1 MGLTSAIRHSL
12 SATDPGRSR
21 LRLAAAVSTGML
33 LSALCA
39 WAVVSTLHANEALLV
54 IGISMAM
61 QMGLTPRDATAR
73 SRLATTALMLI
84 PAAAGAVA
92 TTLLSAWRPLE
103 IALLVGVAGVGTW
116 ARRFGPRATALGFAA
131 FFGCFFPLLL
141 QLTLADLGPYL
152 LVVVGAVGSLALM
165 RTLLLL
171 ARPGHQL
178 DLLLREL
185 RNAEAAALAAAQH
198 PDARRPR
205 ALRMR
210 LARVDNVGQAITAW
224 QQQADTSRYVDADE
238 NGFAAL
244 VLEAR
249 IAVEQACAEF
259 VRPMPS
265 ASAPAAHTAPGPGRA
280 APPAAADD
288 PEVIAAVSALQVVLD
303 NGSSPAQ
310 VDAAARRADAI
321 LARIAPNSPH
331 RALVGRLARAALAHR
346 DLRRVVRGAP
356 AAHAGDAQA
365 PASAPRPDPQ
375 QTTATDAAAPT
386 HWWDWRDWPITTR
399 LAVQIMIATALAT
412 VVGEFVSS
420 TRWYWAVLTAFVV
433 FVGASTR
440 GAILTRAYNRILGTA
455 IGLVVG
461 IALVLLVHEHMP
473 LLVALAIV
481 SAFGMMY
488 FGPVLY
494 LYNAFFTTTL
504 LVSLYGMLG
513 DLSGQ
518 VMELRIGETI
528 AGAVIGV
535 ACAYLIFSS
544 NSRPARLAKVAAFFG
559 ALDGVLAAGRTRADG
574 ARAGCGGARRDRPA
588 AGRAGRRRRLH
599 DRDVGGAHRQAPGG
613 ARPRRALALRRHACR
628 GRVRAGRDRGL
639 HRTTL
644 GTAEGGC
651 RGRPRRRAR
660 APARA
665 RRHRPHLVRDRPR
678 DRSRRRHVHPRPVA
692 AHPRRRAVAAGRGLR
707 LALAPGLGAAAPRPR
722 EPRRLSIRPPDRG
735 APTGQE
741 R

>member
-1 MGLTSAIRHSL
+1 VGLTSAIRHSL

-73 SRLATTALMLI
+73 SRLATTALMLV

-103 IALLVGVAGVGTW
+103 IALLVGIAGVGTW

-141 QLTLADLGPYL
+141 QLTPADLGPYL

-356 AAHAGDAQA
+356 AAPAGDAEA

-559 ALDGVLAAGRTRADG
+559 ALDGVLAAGRTALTAHGRDAEVLAATARLRAALADVD
-574 ARAGCGGARRDRPA
+574 AFTTAMSA
-588 AGRAGRRRRLH
+588 ALIGRRRVERGPVVHLLYVAT
-599 DRDVGGAHRQAPGG
+599 RAAEGYAQAAIAVSTG
-613 ARPRRALALRRHACR
+613 RRSGLLKGDAAAALDDALAHL
-628 GRVRAGRDRGL
+628 RGL
-639 HRTTL
+639 A
-644 GTAEGGC
+644 GTARTSFETDPGADLAGDTFILDQL
-651 RGRPRRRAR
+651 PRI
-660 APARA
+660 PADA
-665 RRHRPHLVRDRPR
+665 LSQQAEAFVSL
-678 DRSRRRHVHPRPVA
+678 SRLAWALQH
-692 AHPRRRAVAAGRGLR
+692 
-707 LALAPGLGAAAPRPR
+707 LALANRDA
-722 EPRRLSIRPPDRG
+722 
-735 APTGQE
+735 
-741 R
+741 